1 MHERLIDIARYG
13 VCFDEMDAGIPRHS
27 PMETE
32 FVSSECSTLNSED
45 DLSAARGIII
55 ALLISSPMLILVWG
69 AALWALLS

>member
-45 DLSAARGIII
+45 DLSAARGI
-55 ALLISSPMLILVWG
+55 VHWT
-69 AALWALLS
+69 LLSLCMWAVVFKVLGVW